1 MPKINFNNYNGS
13 TLDYLTAEANKHGT
27 PVQKFAYQADRLF
40 NGTSEASDAW
50 VNDGG
55 GLGIGS
61 RGGAKLDPATVA
73 YINAAAAQEPTAGE
87 IRYIPAVD
95 KFIKTLKAANLWG
108 RFDCIYLANYEGIG
122 SRINMVNPSVKAG
135 VINNVTFGDKIGWVA
150 NDITSALDLS
160 VNPTTTNNFKAGRG
174 SLITYIHEPILS
186 SFEGSINLIGS
197 QASATTSRNWM
208 ARSTTTTRP
217 FIGRLYTSN
226 ANIQQDIASLVGY
239 CAISNNANLEY
250 SLYNMLAKVSVS
262 NSGYG
267 SGSVFNGNF
276 YGVSFNN
283 NGEVLN
289 SNIYGHQKFFAVG
302 DFFTG
307 GNSPTETGGE
317 HAIIRDALN
326 TYFTEIEAM

>member
-1 MPKINFNNYNGS
+1 MRFGM
-13 TLDYLTAEANKHGT
+13 
-27 PVQKFAYQADRLF
+27 
-40 NGTSEASDAW
+40 
-50 VNDGG
+50 
-55 GLGIGS
+55 GLGLGLGS
-61 RGGAKLDPATVA
+61 RGGGGARLDPATVA

-135 VINNVTFGDKIGWVA
+135 IINNVTFDSKIGWKA
-150 NDITSALDLS
+150 NDVTSALDLS
-160 VNPTTTNNFKAGRG
+160 VNPTTANQFKAGRG
-174 SLITYIHEPILS
+174 SLITYIHEPISS
-186 SFEGSINLIGS
+186 SFEASINLIGS
-197 QASATTSRNWM
+197 QASATTARNWL
-208 ARSTTTTRP
+208 ARSISKTRP

-226 ANIQQDIASLVGY
+226 TNIQQEIASLIGY

-250 SLYNMLAKVSVS
+250 SLYNMTTKVTVS
-262 NSGYG
+262 NIGYG
-267 SGSVFNGNF
+267 SGSVYNGNF
-276 YGVSFNN
+276 YGVAYND
-283 NGEVLN
+283 NGAVLN

-307 GNSPTETGGE
+307 GDSPTVTGGE